1 MDSPTNWWNGFFT
14 GLFADFWRAAI
25 PAGHTVAEV
34 AFFEKAL
41 RLSPGSRVLDAPCGH
56 GRHSLEL
63 ARRGYRVTGVDFS
76 TDLLDS
82 ARRSAAAEGLAID
95 WIERDMREVAEAE
108 AFDAAICAGNSF
120 GYFDDAGNQAS
131 LDSAGLALRRGGR
144 FLLESGWVS
153 EALLPN
159 FRERID
165 MEASGIRFQAEN
177 RYDVAGGKVENRFTV
192 SRGAQSETRLA
203 AHRIYAYRELARM
216 LEAAGFSDLEA
227 FGSPAGEP
235 FALGSPRLLLVAT
248 KR

>member
-1 MDSPTNWWNGFFT
+1 MDSSTNWWNGFFT
-14 GLFADFWRAAI
+14 GLFADFWRAAT
-25 PAGHTVAEV
+25 PDDHTLAEV

-41 RLSPGSRVLDAPCGH
+41 RLGPGSRLLDVPCGH

-63 ARRGYRVTGVDFS
+63 ARHGHRVTGVDFS

-82 ARRSAAAEGLAID
+82 ARRSAAAQGLAID
-95 WIERDMREVAEAE
+95 WIERDMRDLADTE

-131 LDSAGLALRRGGR
+131 LDSAGRALRKGGR

-159 FRERID
+159 FRERLD
-165 MEASGIRFQAEN
+165 MEVSGIRFQAEN
-177 RYDVAGGKVENRFTV
+177 RYDFAKGKVENRFTV
-192 SRGAQSETRLA
+192 SRGAQSESRLA
-203 AHRIYAYRELARM
+203 AHRIYSYRELARM
-216 LEAAGFSDLEA
+216 LEAAGFSDFEA

-235 FALGSPRLLLVAT
+235 FVLGSQRLLLVAA